1 MNYLGRFHLIS
12 GINRNRSLMLGII
25 IGVASVV
32 IMVSV
37 VQGSNRKTMEYYE
50 KLGDNKISVNIYGT
64 ITYVDMG
71 NGVSMGVSSGSTVD
85 SSQLLYD
92 FCEKNKNGSKA

>member
-1 MNYLGRFHLIS
+1 MKIGQAFKMALRSIGAKKGRTALT
-12 GINRNRSLMLGII
+12 MLGII

-64 ITYVDMG
+64 
-71 NGVSMGVSSGSTVD
+71 VD

-92 FCEKNKNGSKA
+92 FCARKQEWIKGVTPQG